1 LDEPLSPARKR
12 RPQMKNR
19 AMMQVTEISSQGLQR
34 SYRVV
39 FPLQSVA
46 DKVNAQLDDL
56 RTKVQLKG
64 FRRGKAPIAH
74 LRRLYGRSVMGEVI
88 QDTVNEASRKIVDEH
103 HVKLA
108 QEPRVKF
115 PEDKALVDAMAE
127 GKADLD
133 FSVDVEVLPEIPQ
146 VGLSGI
152 SIVRET
158 TPVDEAMVDQAV
170 QRLAEQNRSFT
181 PADASHKAQIADQ
194 VTVDFTGT
202 IDGAPFEGGVGEDIK
217 VVLGQSS
224 FIPGFEQGLEGVMT
238 GEERQVE
245 AEFPGAYLRAD
256 LAGKKASFHVK
267 VKEVAHPDPVTI
279 DDELAKGFNMENL
292 EALRTSVKGSL
303 ERDFAAAARQRLKR
317 RLLDALAERYSFEL
331 PPSMVEQEFANIWG
345 QVESEMKMSGKT
357 FADDDTTEEAA
368 RADYHKIAERR
379 VRLGLVLADIGQ
391 KANITVSDE
400 EMTQALVAR
409 ARQFPGQE
417 REVWD
422 FYKKNQRAL
431 AELRAPIFE
440 EKTVDHL
447 LGQAKIE
454 DRTVSREELFADAEE
469 AETTAPGAGL

>member
-1 LDEPLSPARKR
+1 
-12 RPQMKNR
+12 
-19 AMMQVTEISSQGLQR
+19 MQVTEVSSQGLQR

-39 FPLQSVA
+39 FPLEGVA

-64 FRRGKAPIAH
+64 FRKGKAPIAH

-88 QDTVNEASRKIVDEH
+88 QETVNEASRKIVDEH
-103 HVKLA
+103 HIKLA

-115 PEDKALVDAMAE
+115 PEDKTLVDAMAQ

-146 VGLSGI
+146 TDLSGI
-152 SIVRET
+152 SLVRET
-158 TPVDEAMVDQAV
+158 TPIDDSMIDQAV

-181 PADASHKAQIADQ
+181 PADASHKAEDGDQ
-194 VTVDFTGT
+194 LTVDFTGT
-202 IDGAPFEGGVGEDIK
+202 IDGQPFEGGNGEDIK
-217 VVLGQSS
+217 VVLGQNS
-224 FIPGFEQGLEGVMT
+224 FIPGFEQGLAGVT
-238 GEERQVE
+238 ASEERKVE

-256 LAGKKASFHVK
+256 LAGKKAIFQVK
-267 VKEVAHPDPVTI
+267 VKEVARPNSVAI

-292 EALRTSVKGSL
+292 EALRASVKRTL
-303 ERDFAAAARQRLKR
+303 ERDFAAASRQRLKR
-317 RLLDALAERYSFEL
+317 KLLDALAEKYSFEL

-345 QVESEMKMSGKT
+345 QVENETKMSGKS

-368 RADYHKIAERR
+368 RADYRKIAERR

-391 KANITVSDE
+391 KANITVADE
-400 EMTQALVAR
+400 EITQALVER

-447 LGQAKIE
+447 LAQANIE
-454 DRTVSREELFADAEE
+454 ERIVSREELFADVEE
-469 AETTAPGAGL
+469 GDDASPSVT

>member
-1 LDEPLSPARKR
+1 
-12 RPQMKNR
+12 
-19 AMMQVTEISSQGLQR
+19 MQVTEVSSQGLQR

-39 FPLQSVA
+39 FPLEGVA

-64 FRRGKAPIAH
+64 FRKGKAPIAH

-88 QDTVNEASRKIVDEH
+88 QETVNEASRKIVDEH
-103 HVKLA
+103 HIKLA

-115 PEDKALVDAMAE
+115 PEDKTLVDAMAQ

-146 VGLSGI
+146 TDLSGI
-152 SIVRET
+152 SLVREM
-158 TPVDEAMVDQAV
+158 TPIDDSMIDQAV

-181 PADASHKAQIADQ
+181 PADASHKAEDGDQ
-194 VTVDFTGT
+194 LTVDFTGT
-202 IDGAPFEGGVGEDIK
+202 IDGQPFEGGNGEDIK
-217 VVLGQSS
+217 VVLGQNS
-224 FIPGFEQGLEGVMT
+224 FIPGFEQGLAGVT
-238 GEERQVE
+238 ASEERKVE

-256 LAGKKASFHVK
+256 LAGKKAIFQVK
-267 VKEVAHPDPVTI
+267 VKEVARPNSVAI

-292 EALRTSVKGSL
+292 EALRASVKRTL
-303 ERDFAAAARQRLKR
+303 ERDFAAASRQRLKR
-317 RLLDALAERYSFEL
+317 KLLDALAEKYSFEL

-345 QVESEMKMSGKT
+345 QVENETKMSGKS

-368 RADYHKIAERR
+368 RADYRKIAERR

-391 KANITVSDE
+391 KANITVADE
-400 EMTQALVAR
+400 EITQALVER

-447 LGQAKIE
+447 LAQANIE
-454 DRTVSREELFADAEE
+454 ERIVSREELFADVEE
-469 AETTAPGAGL
+469 GDDASPSVT

>member
-1 LDEPLSPARKR
+1 MD
-12 RPQMKNR
+12 
-19 AMMQVTEISSQGLQR
+19 
-34 SYRVV
+34 
-39 FPLQSVA
+39 
-46 DKVNAQLDDL
+46 
-56 RTKVQLKG
+56 
-64 FRRGKAPIAH
+64 
-74 LRRLYGRSVMGEVI
+74 
-88 QDTVNEASRKIVDEH
+88 
-103 HVKLA
+103 
-108 QEPRVKF
+108 
-115 PEDKALVDAMAE
+115 
-127 GKADLD
+127 
-133 FSVDVEVLPEIPQ
+133 
-146 VGLSGI
+146 
-152 SIVRET
+152 
-158 TPVDEAMVDQAV
+158 
-170 QRLAEQNRSFT
+170 
-181 PADASHKAQIADQ
+181 
-194 VTVDFTGT
+194 
-202 IDGAPFEGGVGEDIK
+202 
-217 VVLGQSS
+217 
-224 FIPGFEQGLEGVMT
+224 
-238 GEERQVE
+238 
-245 AEFPGAYLRAD
+245 
-256 LAGKKASFHVK
+256 
-267 VKEVAHPDPVTI
+267 
-279 DDELAKGFNMENL
+279 NL

-357 FADDDTTEEAA
+357 FADDGTTEEAA
-368 RADYHKIAERR
+368 RADYRKIAERR

>member
-1 LDEPLSPARKR
+1 
-12 RPQMKNR
+12 
-19 AMMQVTEISSQGLQR
+19 MQVTEISSQGLQR

-56 RTKVQLKG
+56 RAKVQLKG

-158 TPVDEAMVDQAV
+158 TPVDDAMVDQAV
-170 QRLAEQNRSFT
+170 QRLAEQNRTFT
-181 PADASHKAQIADQ
+181 PVDASHKAQIGDQ

-267 VKEVAHPDPVTI
+267 VKEVAPPRSRQDRRRARQGLQHGEPGSAQDIGERVAGARFRRRGPP
-279 DDELAKGFNMENL
+279 
-292 EALRTSVKGSL
+292 EA
-303 ERDFAAAARQRLKR
+303 EAQAARRAGGEIFIR
-317 RLLDALAERYSFEL
+317 AT
-331 PPSMVEQEFANIWG
+331 PSMVEQEFANIWG
-345 QVESEMKMSGKT
+345 QVESEMKMSGKS
-357 FADDDTTEEAA
+357 FADDGTTEEAA
-368 RADYHKIAERR
+368 RADYRKIAERR
-379 VRLGLVLADIGQ
+379 VRLGLVACGYRAEGQ
-391 KANITVSDE
+391 YHGK
-400 EMTQALVAR
+400 R
-409 ARQFPGQE
+409 
-417 REVWD
+417 
-422 FYKKNQRAL
+422 
-431 AELRAPIFE
+431 
-440 EKTVDHL
+440 
-447 LGQAKIE
+447 
-454 DRTVSREELFADAEE
+454 
-469 AETTAPGAGL
+469 

>member
-1 LDEPLSPARKR
+1 
-12 RPQMKNR
+12 
-19 AMMQVTEISSQGLQR
+19 MQVTEVSSQGLQR

-39 FPLQSVA
+39 FPLEGVA

-64 FRRGKAPIAH
+64 FRKGKAPIAH

-88 QDTVNEASRKIVDEH
+88 QETVNEASRKIVDEH
-103 HVKLA
+103 HIKLA

-115 PEDKALVDAMAE
+115 PEDKTLVDAMAQ

-146 VGLSGI
+146 TDLSGI
-152 SIVRET
+152 SLVREM
-158 TPVDEAMVDQAV
+158 TPIDDSMIDQAV

-181 PADASHKAQIADQ
+181 PADASHKAEDGDQ
-194 VTVDFTGT
+194 LTVDFTGT
-202 IDGAPFEGGVGEDIK
+202 IDGQPFEGGNGEDIK
-217 VVLGQSS
+217 VVLGQNS
-224 FIPGFEQGLEGVMT
+224 FIPGFEQGLAGVT
-238 GEERQVE
+238 ASEERKVE

-256 LAGKKASFHVK
+256 LAGKKAIFQVK
-267 VKEVAHPDPVTI
+267 VKEVARPNSVAM

-292 EALRTSVKGSL
+292 EALRASVKRTL
-303 ERDFAAAARQRLKR
+303 ERDFAAASRQRLKR
-317 RLLDALAERYSFEL
+317 KLLDALAEKYSFEL

-345 QVESEMKMSGKT
+345 QVENETKMSGKS

-368 RADYHKIAERR
+368 RADYRKIAERR

-391 KANITVSDE
+391 KANITVADE
-400 EMTQALVAR
+400 EITQALVER

-447 LGQAKIE
+447 LAQANIE
-454 DRTVSREELFADAEE
+454 ERIVSREELFADVEE
-469 AETTAPGAGL
+469 GDDTSPSVT

>member
-1 LDEPLSPARKR
+1 
-12 RPQMKNR
+12 
-19 AMMQVTEISSQGLQR
+19 MMQVTEIFSQGLQR

-39 FPLQSVA
+39 FPLASVA

-64 FRRGKAPIAH
+64 FRPGKAPIAH

-133 FSVDVEVLPEIPQ
+133 FSVDVEVLPEIPT
-146 VGLSGI
+146 VDLSGI
-152 SIVRET
+152 SLVHET
-158 TPVDEAMVDQAV
+158 SPVDDAVVDQAV

-181 PADASHKAQIADQ
+181 PAETGYKAATGDQ

-202 IDGAPFEGGVGEDIK
+202 IDGASFEGGKGEDIK
-217 VVLGQSS
+217 VVLGESS
-224 FIPGFEQGLEGVMT
+224 FIPGFEQGLAGVSV
-238 GEERQVE
+238 GEERKVE
-245 AEFPGAYLRAD
+245 AEFPAAYLRAD
-256 LAGKKASFHVK
+256 LAGRRASFDVK
-267 VKEVAHPDPVTI
+267 VKKVARPDPVKI
-279 DDELAKGFNMENL
+279 DDDFAKGFNMENL
-292 EALRTSVKGSL
+292 DALRTSVRATV
-303 ERDFAAAARQRLKR
+303 ERDFANASRQRLKR
-317 RLLDALAERYSFEL
+317 RLLDALAEKFSFDL
-331 PPSMVEQEFANIWG
+331 PPSMLEQEFSNIWG
-345 QVESEMKMSGKT
+345 QVEDEMKMSGKS
-357 FADDDTTEEAA
+357 FADDNTTEEVA
-368 RADYHKIAERR
+368 RADYRKIAERR

-400 EMTQALVAR
+400 ELSQALVAR
-409 ARQFPGQE
+409 ARQYPGQE

-422 FYKKNQRAL
+422 FYKKNSRAL

-447 LGQAKIE
+447 LGQMKVDE
-454 DRTVSREELFADAEE
+454 RVVSREELFDAEE
-469 AETTAPGAGL
+469 EMEPSAEASE